1 MNGKPNIVWETLQK
15 VLSAVE
21 RSGDGSFTED
31 MAIEIEQQILR
42 QYGGDRPPTLPK
54 KGRAA
59 TINKQR
65 ALDEAKKTGRPA
77 EAAARYGIS
86 RATLYRLLGKK

>member
-1 MNGKPNIVWETLQK
+1 MSSKSNIVWETLEK
-15 VLSAVE
+15 VLAAVE
-21 RSGDGSFTED
+21 RSSDGGFTED

-42 QYGGDRPPTLPK
+42 QYGGDRPPELPK

-59 TINKQR
+59 ALSKQR